1 MRYVLNSK
9 RPLRDKSRYNVIV
22 SDSFGNIGETL
33 SGLDWNFNMIF
44 YTYLSNSCRMQT
56 TIIINLQKL
65 ILRNDFLPFIIKGKE
80 N

>member
-56 TIIINLQKL
+56 TYDYKFAKVNSTEWLLTIYNK
-65 ILRNDFLPFIIKGKE
+65 K
-80 N
+80 